1 MDKKRRNEHTF
12 GKRNKHQEY
21 KMKSTNNRRQVLMM
35 ILILG
40 MIGLLLWYAAFYL
53 NNTDI
58 LTDATLVII

>member
-1 MDKKRRNEHTF
+1 
-12 GKRNKHQEY
+12 
-21 KMKSTNNRRQVLMM
+21 MKSTNNRRQVLMM